1 MYADSDRTPN
11 AMAAIGGDSIM
22 KWLYSSKIRA
32 SSLLSLG
39 ILVLIS
45 FFSSPAFAQFGGGGG
60 GGGGKQPSFGPL
72 PPATVQPLPSDAPA
86 PWGTDPA
93 TLAGAK
99 IADTIKGTGFLQ
111 ETVTLQ
117 GGSSFFFQ
125 DINTSDFSVQS
136 YVKNTAGITNDP
148 IGNLIFNQTIKDPTW
163 GLTDHTFMNG
173 FKQPIQMKFDIVESK
188 VAALTGGF
196 NEMDIHFRQ
205 IPFLDTTTGKIE
217 IKQDIGVWIT
227 SFAGLRPLDV
237 TQTETFDPKGDVHT
251 IATSIPSG
259 GSSGGGGFGGGFGG
273 GGGVSNGAIDF
284 WSDMTAVKIVDAATR
299 QLVTF
304 SRCNDFG
311 DPGRLQ
317 PRNDLGSRGGCNASG
332 STSSSRPPIPNHD
345 ADSFQ
350 LTPVDWDRWGGAG
363 SGQINASGFST
374 VFPGAGSSG
383 GGGR

>member
-1 MYADSDRTPN
+1 
-11 AMAAIGGDSIM
+11 M
-22 KWLYSSKIRA
+22 KWFYSSEIRA
-32 SSLLSLG
+32 SFLLSLSS
-39 ILVLIS
+39 LVLIS
-45 FFSSPAFAQFGGGGG
+45 LFSSEAFAQFGGGGG
-60 GGGGKQPSFGPL
+60 GGGGGKQPTFGPL
-72 PPATVQPLPSDAPA
+72 PPAVVQPLPSDAPA

-93 TLAGAK
+93 TITGAK
-99 IADTIKGTGFLQ
+99 VADTIKGTGFLQ

-117 GGSSFFFQ
+117 NGSSFFYQ
-125 DINTSDFSVQS
+125 GIDTSDFSVQS
-136 YVKNTAGITNDP
+136 YVKNTAGIANNPD
-148 IGNLIFNQTIKDPTW
+148 GNLIFNQTIKDPAW

-196 NEMDIHFRQ
+196 NEMNIHFRQ
-205 IPFLDTTTGKIE
+205 IPFIDPATGKVQ

-237 TQTETFDPKGDVHT
+237 TESETFDPKGDVHT
-251 IATSIPSG
+251 IARSVP
-259 GSSGGGGFGGGFGG
+259 SGGGGGG
-273 GGGVSNGAIDF
+273 GGRGGGGSSSGIDF
-284 WSDMTAVKIVDAATR
+284 WNDLTAVKILDGTTR

-311 DPGRLQ
+311 DSGRLE
-317 PRNDLGSRGGCNASG
+317 PRNDLGSRGGCNATG
-332 STSSSRPPIPNHD
+332 STSSTRPPIPNHD

-363 SGQINASGFST
+363 SGKIDTSGFST
-374 VFPGAGSSG
+374 VFPGTGGGGGG

>member
-1 MYADSDRTPN
+1 
-11 AMAAIGGDSIM
+11 M
-22 KWLYSSKIRA
+22 KWFYSSEIRA
-32 SSLLSLG
+32 SFLLSLSS
-39 ILVLIS
+39 LLLIS
-45 FFSSPAFAQFGGGGG
+45 VLPPPALAQFGGGGG
-60 GGGGKQPSFGPL
+60 GGGGGSQPSFPSPL
-72 PPATVQPLPSDAPA
+72 PPATVQALPSDAPA

-93 TLAGAK
+93 TLPGVK
-99 IADTIKGTGFLQ
+99 IGDSIKGTGFLQ

-117 GGSSFFFQ
+117 SGSSFFFQ
-125 DINTSDFSVQS
+125 DINTSDFSSQS
-136 YVKNTAGITNDP
+136 YVKNTAGIVNNPD
-148 IGNLIFNQTIKDPTW
+148 GNLIFNQTIKDPAW

-205 IPFLDTTTGKIE
+205 IPFLDTATGKIQ

-227 SFAGLRPLDV
+227 SFAGLRPNDV

-251 IATSIPSG
+251 IATSVPSG
-259 GSSGGGGFGGGFGG
+259 GSSGGGGIGGGFGG
-273 GGGVSNGAIDF
+273 GGVSNGGIDF
-284 WSDMTAVKIVDAATR
+284 WSDTTAVKIIDAATR

-350 LTPVDWDRWGGAG
+350 LTPIDWDRWGGAG

-374 VFPGAGSSG
+374 VFPGAGGGSG
-383 GGGR
+383 GGR